1 MKVEQNIS
9 RLKYLLALYKMSA
22 DQLPTLIS
30 EGLKVPLTK
39 NDILSPQISVG
50 HLKRIDKIF
59 NKGLHFYLG
68 PKLLKAVQK
77 QVYFLERQSLEPN

>member
-1 MKVEQNIS
+1 
-9 RLKYLLALYKMSA
+9 MSA

-68 PKLLKAVQK
+68 PKSLKAK
-77 QVYFLERQSLEPN
+77 PEASIFFRKTKFGTELNIGA